1 MRLTCGA
8 ILVQKHVQL
17 CTAVPYELVGT
28 TVPASTYCGTV
39 FTRPILSG
47 YLTKINE
54 TRIVKLR

>member
-1 MRLTCGA
+1 MNPVNFCISFEGIPASAFGT
-8 ILVQKHVQL
+8 
-17 CTAVPYELVGT
+17 VGT
-28 TVPASTYCGTV
+28 VGTSKSTV